1 MEVPPLERKLLAI
14 LAADIVGYSSAMEA
28 DEAGT
33 IARLRTLRADLID
46 PAIAGHHGRTVKLMG
61 DGTLVVFDSVV
72 DAVACAAETQKTLT
86 SRNAGLTESERLV
99 LRIGINLGD
108 VALLEGDVYGDGV
121 NVAARLEQ
129 LCEPG
134 GVMISGTAFD
144 HLQGKVDCTFDFVG
158 EQHVKNILRPVRV
171 YRMRLDGRKARYV
184 RVKMLPRRAMLGALT
199 AIVVLMLAATAWQFW
214 PTVVVSAK
222 PSIAVLPFD
231 DYGGDAGTARLAD
244 GLTEDVITDLSR
256 MREFD
261 VIARNSTE
269 LYQGKSA
276 DIRQIGRDLNVR
288 YVLEG
293 SIQRQGER
301 LRATAQLIDSTTGA
315 HVWSD
320 NWDRPV
326 QDFFAVQTE
335 IANEITSQLE
345 MTTGPIKNVDLGVA
359 RRKQPQSLTAYEL
372 TLLGIEKQLS
382 PTSDSLAESTEILK
396 KAVAADPGYAR
407 AWAGLAEAY
416 SMAANYGAHWDESN
430 RAAMEAAE
438 RAVALDPNDDATH
451 AALGE
456 ILARNGE
463 FGRAKTEL
471 DIALRLNPGSFS
483 VLTYYL
489 SWASAFGEPALG
501 AELADRAV
509 RLNPN
514 YKPWASGGLRYAYFM
529 AGRYEDALKVMER
542 QTPDNYSKYAW
553 VERAGSLAVLGRKAE
568 AEATVKEALRRH
580 PDLAIETIANDKA
593 FSAAETQRHIETM
606 RLAGFP
612 PCATP
617 EVLAQLDKPLRLDEC
632 SADQHKSSE
641 RP

>member
-1 MEVPPLERKLLAI
+1 MEVPLFERKLLAI

-33 IARLRTLRADLID
+33 IVRLRTLRADLID

-72 DAVACAAETQKTLT
+72 DAVACAAETQKTLA

-184 RVKMLPRRAMLGALT
+184 RIKMLPRRAMLGAL
-199 AIVVLMLAATAWQFW
+199 AVIVVLLLAAGAWQFW
-214 PTVVVSAK
+214 PTAVVSAK

-231 DYGGDAGTARLAD
+231 DYGGDAATARLAD

-256 MREFD
+256 IREFD

-269 LYQGKSA
+269 LYKGKSA
-276 DIRQIGRDLNVR
+276 DVRQIGRDLNVR

-293 SIQRQGER
+293 SIQRQGDR
-301 LRATAQLIDSTTGA
+301 IRATAQLIDTASGS
-315 HVWSD
+315 HVWSEK
-320 NWDRPV
+320 WDRHV
-326 QDFFAVQTE
+326 QDFFAIQSE
-335 IANEITSQLE
+335 IANHIVGQLE
-345 MTTGPIKNVDLGVA
+345 MTTGPIKSVDLGVA
-359 RRKQPQSLTAYEL
+359 RRKQPQNLTAYEL

-382 PTSDSLAESTEILK
+382 PTRESIAESTEILK
-396 KAVAADPGYAR
+396 KAVAIDPGYAR
-407 AWAGLAEAY
+407 AWSSLAESY
-416 SMAANYGAHWDESN
+416 SMAANFGADWDQSYE
-430 RAAMEAAE
+430 AAMEAAE
-438 RAVALDPNDDATH
+438 RGVSLDPNDDATH
-451 AALGE
+451 SALGE
-456 ILARNGE
+456 ILAQNGE

-471 DIALRLNPGSFS
+471 DIALRLNPGSFT

-580 PDLAIETIANDKA
+580 PDLTIETIANDKA

-617 EVLAQLDKPLRLDEC
+617 EALAKLDKPLRLDEC
-632 SADQHKSSE
+632 SADQHKPSE

>member
-1 MEVPPLERKLLAI
+1 MEDPPLDRKLLAI

-46 PAIAGHHGRTVKLMG
+46 PAIAGHQGRTVKLMG

-72 DAVACAAETQKTLT
+72 DAVACAAEIQKVLS
-86 SRNAGLTESERLV
+86 SRNADLPEPDRLV
-99 LRIGINLGD
+99 LRIGVNLGD
-108 VALLEGDVYGDGV
+108 VVLLEGDVYGDGV

-144 HLQGKVDCTFDFVG
+144 HLQGKLDCALDFVG
-158 EQHVKNILRPVRV
+158 EQHMKNIARPVRV
-171 YRMRLDGRKARYV
+171 YRVRLDGKKARRLRARMV
-184 RVKMLPRRAMLGALT
+184 PRLAIMGASA
-199 AIVVLMLAATAWQFW
+199 AIVVLLLGAGAWLFW
-214 PTVVVSAK
+214 PSPVVSAK

-231 DYGGDAGTARLAD
+231 NYGGDAGTARLAD

-269 LYQGKSA
+269 LYKGKSA
-276 DIRQIGRDLNVR
+276 DVRQIGRDLNVR

-293 SIQRQGER
+293 SIQRQDER
-301 LRATAQLIDSTTGA
+301 LRATAQLIDAQTGA
-315 HVWSD
+315 HVWSES
-320 NWDRPV
+320 WDRPV

-335 IANEITSQLE
+335 IANHIVGQLE
-345 MTTGPIKNVDLGVA
+345 MTTGPIKSVDIGAA

-372 TLLGIEKQLS
+372 TLLGIEKQIS
-382 PTSDSLAESTEILK
+382 PTRESIAESTEILK
-396 KAVAADPGYAR
+396 KAVAMDPGYAR
-407 AWAGLAEAY
+407 AWSSLAESY
-416 SMAANYGAHWDESN
+416 SMAANYGADWDQSN
-430 RAAMEAAE
+430 QAAMEAAE
-438 RAVALDPNDDATH
+438 RAVSLDPNDDATH
-451 AALGE
+451 SALGE

-463 FGRAKTEL
+463 FARAKTEL

-501 AELADRAV
+501 AELADRAI

-553 VERAGSLAVLGRKAE
+553 VERAGSLAVLGRKDE
-568 AEATVKEALRRH
+568 AEATVKEALQRH
-580 PDLAIETIANDKA
+580 PDLTIETIANDKA
-593 FSAAETQRHIETM
+593 FSAAEGQRHIDTM

-617 EVLAQLDKPLRLDEC
+617 EVLAKLDKPLRLEEC
-632 SADQHKSSE
+632 NAD
-641 RP
+641 

>member
-1 MEVPPLERKLLAI
+1 MEDPPLERKLLAI
-14 LAADIVGYSSAMEA
+14 LAADIVGYSSAMET
-28 DEAGT
+28 DEGGT
-33 IARLRTLRADLID
+33 IARMRITRADLID
-46 PAIAGHHGRTVKLMG
+46 PAIARHHGRIVKLMG

-72 DAVACAAETQKTLT
+72 DAVACAAEIQNSLA
-86 SRNAGLTESERLV
+86 SRNARLTEPERLV
-99 LRIGINLGD
+99 LRIGVNLGD
-108 VALLEGDVYGDGV
+108 VVLLEGDVYGDGV

-144 HLQGKVDCTFDFVG
+144 HLQGKIDCTFDFVG
-158 EQHVKNILRPVRV
+158 EQHVKNIARPVRV
-171 YRMRLDGRKARYV
+171 YRMRLDGKKAHYFRIKKV
-184 RVKMLPRRAMLGALT
+184 PRRAMMGAWS
-199 AIVVLMLAATAWQFW
+199 AILVLLLATVAWQFW
-214 PTVVVSAK
+214 PTPVVSAK

-231 DYGGDAGTARLAD
+231 NYGGDAGTARLAD

-269 LYQGKSA
+269 LYKGKSA
-276 DIRQIGRDLNVR
+276 DVRQIGRDLNVR

-301 LRATAQLIDSTTGA
+301 LRATAQLIDAKTGA
-315 HVWSD
+315 HVWSES
-320 NWDRPV
+320 WDRPV

-335 IANEITSQLE
+335 IANHIVGQLE
-345 MTTGPIKNVDLGVA
+345 MTTGPIKSVDIGAA

-372 TLLGIEKQLS
+372 TLLGIEKQIS
-382 PTSDSLAESTEILK
+382 PTRESIAESTEILK
-396 KAVAADPGYAR
+396 KAVAIDPGYAR
-407 AWAGLAEAY
+407 AWSGLAESY
-416 SMAANYGAHWDESN
+416 SMAANYGADWDQSN
-430 RAAMEAAE
+430 QAATEAAE
-438 RAVALDPNDDATH
+438 RAVSLDPNDDATH

-568 AEATVKEALRRH
+568 AEATVKEALQRH
-580 PDLAIETIANDKA
+580 PDLSIETIANDQA

-612 PCATP
+612 PCATR
-617 EVLAQLDKPLRLDEC
+617 EELAKLDKPLRLEEC
-632 SADQHKSSE
+632 GVDRDKSPE

>member
-1 MEVPPLERKLLAI
+1 MDVPPLDRKLLAI
-14 LAADIVGYSSAMEA
+14 LAADIVSYSRAMEA

-33 IARLRTLRADLID
+33 IARLRNIRADLID
-46 PAIAGHHGRTVKLMG
+46 PAIARHHGRIVKLMG
-61 DGTLVVFDSVV
+61 DGMLVVFDSVV
-72 DAVACAAETQKTLT
+72 DAVACAAEIQKALAR
-86 SRNAGLTESERLV
+86 RNAELPEPERLV
-99 LRIGINLGD
+99 LRIGVNLGD
-108 VALLEGDVYGDGV
+108 VVLLEGDVYGDGV

-134 GVMISGTAFD
+134 GVLISGTAFD
-144 HLQGKVDCTFDFVG
+144 HLQGKLDCPLDFVG
-158 EQHVKNILRPVRV
+158 AQHVKNIARPVRV
-171 YRMRLDGRKARYV
+171 YHVRLNGTKAPRL
-184 RVKMLPRRAMLGALT
+184 RAKMLPRPAMMGALA
-199 AIVVLMLAATAWQFW
+199 AIVVLLLAAGAWQFW
-214 PTVVVSAK
+214 PAAIVSVK

-231 DYGGDAGTARLAD
+231 NYGGDAATARLAD

-269 LYQGKSA
+269 LYKGKSA
-276 DIRQIGRDLNVR
+276 DVRQIGRDLKVR

-293 SIQRQGER
+293 SIQRQDER
-301 LRATAQLIDSTTGA
+301 IRATAQLIDTTTGA
-315 HVWSD
+315 HVWSQS
-320 NWDRPV
+320 WDKPE

-335 IANEITSQLE
+335 IANHITSQLE
-345 MTTGPIKNVDLGVA
+345 MTTGPIKNADIGAA
-359 RRKQPQSLTAYEL
+359 RRKKPQSLTAYEL
-372 TLLGIEKQLS
+372 TLLGVEKQLS
-382 PTSDSLAESTEILK
+382 PTRESIAESTEILK
-396 KAVAADPGYAR
+396 RAVAIDPGYAR
-407 AWAGLAEAY
+407 AWSSLAEAY
-416 SMAANYGAHWDESN
+416 SMAKNFGADWEGSN

-438 RAVALDPNDDATH
+438 RAVTLDPNDDATH

-456 ILARNGE
+456 ILAHNGE

-471 DIALRLNPGSFS
+471 DIALRLNPGSFT
-483 VLTYYL
+483 VLTNYL

-568 AEATVKEALRRH
+568 AEATVKEALQRY
-580 PDLAIETIANDKA
+580 PDLTIEAISNDQA
-593 FSAAETQRHIETM
+593 FSAAEHQRHIETM

-617 EVLAQLDKPLRLDEC
+617 EALAKLAKPVRLEEC
-632 SADQHKSSE
+632 SADQDKSPE
-641 RP
+641 GP